1 MELGPQGLLMMMSFN
16 AKRFLVSSSPW
27 TGWRNKT
34 MWPADNNST
43 LLVDEPMVMP
53 YYAFPRITTGIPW
66 SIVID
71 LETMKVVNKET
82 RSIVTLRTKLMA
94 TPLRQ

>member
-1 MELGPQGLLMMMSFN
+1 L
-16 AKRFLVSSSPW
+16 
-27 TGWRNKT
+27 
-34 MWPADNNST
+34 
-43 LLVDEPMVMP
+43 
-53 YYAFPRITTGIPW
+53 AFPRITGGIPW